1 MSARARVR
9 TLGPF
14 NDIRSSELMVRFSK
28 FKGSCKSGGR
38 VRRGN
43 GQKVLVNSFTDIYPS
58 EPFASIVACL
68 ASLEGLG
75 SNLGNI
81 LGKTNSEEGSERWPL
96 TGVCPIQMAG
106 GLRESWPL
114 PRRPPSFLS
123 LVFSSAA
130 PLFLK
135 PAPPASV
142 RRPVYPGIP
151 SSRLSAANKAKWKS
165 KQARNPT
172 TGSDS
177 GLPLFQ
183 LIDSQKV
190 PAPPTILFY
199 TLFNDMTS

>member
-1 MSARARVR
+1 MA
-9 TLGPF
+9 F
-14 NDIRSSELMVRFSK
+14 N
-28 FKGSCKSGGR
+28 GSLSYPDGGR
-38 VRRGN
+38 
-43 GQKVLVNSFTDIYPS
+43 PS
-58 EPFASIVACL
+58 RIVAFASAAAFLPFI
-68 ASLEGLG
+68 G
-75 SNLGNI
+75 I
-81 LGKTNSEEGSERWPL
+81 L
-96 TGVCPIQMAG
+96 
-106 GLRESWPL
+106 LRRSAL
-114 PRRPPSFLS
+114 PQT
-123 LVFSSAA
+123 SA
-130 PLFLK
+130 
-135 PAPPASV
+135 APPASV

>member
-1 MSARARVR
+1 M
-9 TLGPF
+9 
-14 NDIRSSELMVRFSK
+14 
-28 FKGSCKSGGR
+28 
-38 VRRGN
+38 
-43 GQKVLVNSFTDIYPS
+43 LVNSFTDIYPS
-58 EPFASIVACL
+58 ETFASVVACL

-75 SNLGNI
+75 SNLENI

-106 GLRESWPL
+106 TGDGRAAFANRGLCFGGRL
-114 PRRPPSFLS
+114 PSFLS

-135 PAPPASV
+135 PAPSASV

-183 LIDSQKV
+183 LIDSLKV
-190 PAPPTILFY
+190 AAPPAI
-199 TLFNDMTS
+199 